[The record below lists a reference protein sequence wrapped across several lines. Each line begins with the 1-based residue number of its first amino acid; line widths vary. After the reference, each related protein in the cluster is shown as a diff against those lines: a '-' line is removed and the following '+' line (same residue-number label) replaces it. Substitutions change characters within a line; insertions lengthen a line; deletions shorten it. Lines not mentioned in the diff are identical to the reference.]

1 MNGPWHREADGTL
14 VLQLHVQPGAKRTGW
29 AGLHGDAIKVR
40 LAAPPVDGQANEAL
54 LRFLADTFG
63 VPVRQ
68 VVLRAGAGSRQKRV
82 ALSGIAVDIQSVMEG
97 ITNLTHGLS

>member
-29 AGLHGDAIKVR
+29 AGLYGDAIKVR

-68 VVLRAGAGSRQKRV
+68 VALRAGAGSRQKRV
-82 ALSGIAVDIQSVMEG
+82 AVTGATIDIQSVMAE

>member
-1 MNGPWHREADGTL
+1 MNAPWHREADGTL

-29 AGLHGDAIKVR
+29 AGLHGDALKLR

-54 LRFLADTFG
+54 LRFLADTFE

-68 VVLRAGAGSRQKRV
+68 VALRAGAGSRQKRV
-82 ALSGIAVDIQSVMEG
+82 AVTGSAIDIQSLIDG
-97 ITNLTHGLS
+97 IRK